1 MFAKK
6 ALSERDI
13 ISKYILPAIEQSG
26 WNMQTQMKEEVS
38 FTDGRIFV
46 KGRKTKRG
54 IRKRADIILYYKA
67 NIPVAVIEAKDNN
80 HAAGAGMQQALE
92 YAEMLDIPVAV
103 ASNGDG
109 FVIQYRNNCGQIG
122 NNGKPIVT
130 ENADLDHFPTPDE
143 LWDNYKKYNK
153 LETEKAVETSLCPYF
168 FDAAGRTPRYY
179 QRIAINR
186 TVEAIARGENR
197 LLLVM
202 ATGTGKTY
210 TAFQIIYRLW
220 KSKIK
225 KRILYLADRNNLI
238 TQTKKGDFKHFKD
251 KCHIIKQKKIDTS
264 YEIYLALYQG
274 LTNYDDEADAYKN
287 FSPNFFDLII
297 VDECHRGSVDADKA
311 WHKILQYFSSA
322 TQIGMTATPKET
334 KNLSNIEY
342 FGEPIY
348 TYSLKQGIDDG
359 FLAPY
364 KVLRVGM
371 NVDSCGGFHTPVLCA
386 VIKGMK
392 ADCNHLMRTTPPML
406 CVRGVDLEGYR
417 PERGKTDVNGEIIE
431 DRLYNRK
438 DFDRSIVI
446 DERTDVVAKK
456 IMEYLNNSGPMA
468 KTIVFCV
475 DIEHAERMR
484 QALLRYAAPEIT
496 GKSDTYIVRITGDD
510 PVAKGYLEDFI
521 NPEVPFPVIATTSK
535 LMSTGTD
542 TQTCKLI
549 CLDANIGSM
558 TEFKQIIGRGTRI
571 NEDYGKLYFTI
582 IDFRNVTDKFADKD
596 FDGAPVKIKG
606 TQQDDT
612 LSETCI
618 DEGFGDEQIDP
629 DTGEHVVFDEDYERD
644 DTEETV
650 AEPEPPYGPKPK
662 VYINGV
668 DVSILSERKQYL
680 DANGQLIT
688 TSVKEYCKNGIVQSY
703 RSLDHFLQTWNNA
716 DKKKAIIE
724 ELEAQGIIFEE
735 LKEEIKSD
743 LDVFD
748 LICHIA
754 WGAPALTR
762 KERVENVRKRNYW
775 AKYGENARRVLNALL
790 DKYAETG
797 IENIEEMQVLTIE
810 PLKNLGTP
818 AEIVKIFGGKE
829 KYLAALKELEN
840 EIYAA

>member
-1 MFAKK
+1 MVSKK

-80 HAAGAGMQQALE
+80 HAAGSGMQQALE

-143 LWDNYKKYNK
+143 LWNNYKKYNK

-186 TVEAIARGENR
+186 TVEAIARGEKR

-371 NVDSCGGFHTPVLCA
+371 NVD
-386 VIKGMK
+386 
-392 ADCNHLMRTTPPML
+392 
-406 CVRGVDLEGYR
+406 LEGYR

-456 IMEYLNNSGPMA
+456 IMEYLNNSEPMA

-521 NPEVPFPVIATTSK
+521 NPEAPFPVIATTSK

-596 FDGAPVKIKG
+596 FDGAPVKIKE

-629 DTGEHVVFDEDYERD
+629 DTGEYIVFDEDYERD

-650 AEPEPPYGPKPK
+650 AEPEPPYGPKSK

-688 TSVKEYCKNGIVQSY
+688 TSVKEYCKTGIVQSY

-754 WGAPALTR
+754 WDAPALTR

>member
-1 MFAKK
+1 MVSKK

-26 WNMQTQMKEEVS
+26 WNMQTQVKEEVS

-371 NVDSCGGFHTPVLCA
+371 NVD
-386 VIKGMK
+386 
-392 ADCNHLMRTTPPML
+392 
-406 CVRGVDLEGYR
+406 LEGYR

-438 DFDRSIVI
+438 DFDRNIVI

-456 IMEYLNNSGPMA
+456 IMEYLNNSEPMA

-521 NPEVPFPVIATTSK
+521 NPEAPFPVIATTSK

-596 FDGAPVKIKG
+596 FDGAPVKIKE

-644 DTEETV
+644 DTAETV

-680 DANGQLIT
+680 DANGLLIT

-754 WGAPALTR
+754 WDAPALTR

-775 AKYGENARRVLNALL
+775 AKYGDNARRVLNALL

>member
-1 MFAKK
+1 MVSKK
-6 ALSERDI
+6 TLSERDI

-26 WNMQTQMKEEVS
+26 WNMQTQVKEEVS

-54 IRKRADIILYYKA
+54 VRKRADIILYYKA

-297 VDECHRGSVDADKA
+297 VDECHRGSVDGDKA

-371 NVDSCGGFHTPVLCA
+371 NVD
-386 VIKGMK
+386 
-392 ADCNHLMRTTPPML
+392 
-406 CVRGVDLEGYR
+406 LEGYR

-456 IMEYLNNSGPMA
+456 IMEYLNNSEPMA

-484 QALLRYAAPEIT
+484 QALLRCAAPEIT

-521 NPEVPFPVIATTSK
+521 NPEAPFPVIATTSK

-596 FDGAPVKIKG
+596 FDGAPVKIKE

-629 DTGEHVVFDEDYERD
+629 DTGEHIVFDEDYERD

-688 TSVKEYCKNGIVQSY
+688 TSVKEYCKTGIVQSY

-754 WGAPALTR
+754 WDAPALTR